1 MGVVCGSS
9 GGGWLVG
16 RSCGVVGAVC
26 GCWVGGGGSGG
37 FVTAGGGGG
46 GGGAVGVGG
55 VGEVQLVAHE
65 PDDDAGGGLA
75 LELRDP
81 VFGFDER
88 GGFGEVVDDEGGL
101 GVAVVHG
108 CEGGE
113 ALLARGVPD
122 FEFDGAGWEGG
133 FLS

>member
-1 MGVVCGSS
+1 MAGR
-9 GGGWLVG
+9 GG
-16 RSCGVVGAVC
+16 GVVGAIC
-26 GCWVGGGGSGG
+26 GCWVGGGGSRR
-37 FVTAGGGGG
+37 FVIAGG

-55 VGEVQLVAHE
+55 VGEVELVAHE

-75 LELRDP
+75 LELGDP
-81 VFGFDER
+81 VFGFDEG

-113 ALLARGVPD
+113 ALLAGGVPD

-133 FLS
+133 FLG